1 MTLALDRSASRPP
14 SAPSRPRRAFF
25 ALALAAAGL
34 SACEPAD
41 APRPRS
47 AAAGPA
53 PAPAPLP
60 SPAPAAKPEG
70 PAASRISATA
80 IGGHIRY
87 LADDLLEGR
96 APGTR
101 GSDLAVRYIAAA
113 MEGAGLEPAG
123 EGGTYFQKVPLV
135 GIKAEPPA
143 KLRVRSAK
151 GAAQQFD
158 VGKDFV
164 VMSGVQ
170 RPKGNLAEAEIVFVG
185 YGIVAPEYQWDDY
198 KDVDVKGK
206 VVLVMNND
214 PAGDPNLFGG
224 KARLRYGR
232 WDYKYEQA
240 AKKGAA
246 GVVIIHT
253 DESAAY
259 PWHVVVSSNA
269 RERFELPAGDEPR
282 VEAKMWAT
290 EAASRAIAQMGGHD
304 LDQLRRGAE
313 GRDFKPT
320 PLGARLGF
328 AFANKVRKV
337 ESANVV
343 GRRRGADPALGG
355 EAVVFT
361 AHHDH
366 LGVGK
371 PNEQGDAIYNGAV
384 DNASGVATI
393 LAIAQAA
400 AAEPPTRRAQLYV
413 AVAAEEQGL
422 LGSAYYCAHPTVPAG
437 KIAANFNVDSVNRYG
452 KTSDV
457 SFLGFGKSS
466 LDALVV
472 EAARAQGRE
481 VRGDAYPEKGGFY
494 RSDQY
499 NFAKIGVPAVYLRG
513 GPTFV
518 GRPAGWGSERQKEY
532 ESHDYHQPSDHYDGT
547 WDLSGAVQDAEL
559 LWAVAR
565 RVGDANELP
574 TWKPGDEFE
583 AARKAALSAR

>member
-1 MTLALDRSASRPP
+1 MTLASRPP
-14 SAPSRPRRAFF
+14 GLGLAAGRLGLTGLAF
-25 ALALAAAGL
+25 ALASGL
-34 SACEPAD
+34 VACEPEG
-41 APRPRS
+41 APRARPGPAS
-47 AAAGPA
+47 PAAPPPSLAPPAPPPAAAPA
-53 PAPAPLP
+53 EPGALRLTPAM
-60 SPAPAAKPEG
+60 
-70 PAASRISATA
+70 
-80 IGGHIRY
+80 IGGHIRF

-101 GSDLAVRYIAAA
+101 GSELAVKYIAAA
-113 MEGAGLEPAG
+113 MEAAGLEPAG
-123 EGGTYFQKVPLV
+123 ENGTYFQKVPLV

-143 KLRVRSAK
+143 RVRVRAPK
-151 GAAQQFD
+151 GGAARELE
-158 VGKDFV
+158 VIKDLV

-170 RPKGNLAEAEIVFVG
+170 RPKGNLAEAEVVFVG

-214 PAGDPNLFGG
+214 PAGDPKLFGG

-259 PWHVVVSSNA
+259 PWQVVVSSNA

-282 VEAKMWAT
+282 LEAKMWAT
-290 EAASRAIAQMGGHD
+290 EAASRAIAKLGGHD
-304 LDQLRRGAE
+304 LDRLRAAAE
-313 GRDFKPT
+313 ARDFRPT
-320 PLGARLGF
+320 PLGVRLGF
-328 AFANKVRKV
+328 AFANQVRKV

-343 GRRRGADPALGG
+343 GRRRGRDPALAG

-366 LGVGK
+366 LGVGA
-371 PNEQGDAIYNGAV
+371 PNQQGDAIYNGAL
-384 DNASGVATI
+384 DNASGVAAI
-393 LAIAQAA
+393 LAIAGAA
-400 AAEPPTRRAQLYV
+400 ARQPPTRRSQLFV

-422 LGSAYYCAHPTVPAG
+422 LGSAYYCEHPTVPPG
-437 KIAANFNVDSVNRYG
+437 KMAANFNVDSVNRHG

-457 SFLGFGKSS
+457 SFLGYGKSS

-518 GRPAGWGSERQKEY
+518 GRPPGWGAERQKAY
-532 ESHDYHQPSDHYDGT
+532 EAHDYHQPSDQYDDT
-547 WDLSGAVQDAEL
+547 WDLSGAVEDAEL

-565 RVGDANELP
+565 RVADAPELP
-574 TWKPGDEFE
+574 AWKPGDEFE
-583 AARKAALSAR
+583 AARKASLGR